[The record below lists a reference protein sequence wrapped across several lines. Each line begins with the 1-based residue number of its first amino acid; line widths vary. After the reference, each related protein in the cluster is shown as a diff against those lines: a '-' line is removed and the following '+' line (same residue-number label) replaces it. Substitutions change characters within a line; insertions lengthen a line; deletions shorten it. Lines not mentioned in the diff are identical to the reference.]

1 MTIFL
6 ILLAIVFVILTALV
20 VAKTQSII
28 KGVNPEKEY
37 SENEYS
43 GAADKFNSANGAG
56 LFIFWI
62 LTMIGIVWSFMDA
75 RKYFLPEASSE
86 HGVVTDYWFWVSMV
100 VITIA
105 FVIVNTALFLFSYL
119 YRYKKDRVVSF
130 YPHNNKLEV
139 IWTVVPAVIM
149 AGLVFTGLRVWNKIM
164 DDAPADAEQIEIMG
178 KQFAWTVR
186 YPGAIDNKF
195 GKYNFKLM
203 DDAGGN
209 PMGVDFADENTYDD
223 FSSTTEMHIPV
234 NKNVLLKIRARDVL
248 HSVFIPHMRVKMDAV
263 PGMPTKFWFKPTK
276 TTDEMRSELGNG
288 EFDYVI
294 ACTEICGKSHF
305 GMKLKLVVDDQ
316 ETYDKWKKSQKTMLA
331 ENPDLMSKVPDNMKA
346 KAMKYL
352 PQVEAAPAEAVAVAA
367 GDAGNT
373 SKILK

>member
-6 ILLAIVFVILTALV
+6 VLLAIVFVILTAMV
-20 VAKTQSII
+20 VSKTQSII
-28 KGVNPEKEY
+28 KGVSPDSETKETDY
-37 SENEYS
+37 L
-43 GAADKFNSANGAG
+43 GAADKYNSANGAG

-75 RKYFLPEASSE
+75 KKYFLPEASSE
-86 HGVVTDYWFWVSMV
+86 HGVETDYWFWVSMI

-105 FVIVNTALFLFSYL
+105 FVIVNTTLFLFSYL
-119 YRYKKDRVVSF
+119 YRYKPNRAVSF

-149 AGLVFTGLRVWNKIM
+149 AGLVFTGLRVWNKVM
-164 DDAPADAEQIEIMG
+164 ADAPANAEIIEIMG

-186 YPGAIDNKF
+186 YPGIVNNKL
-195 GKYNFKLM
+195 GKYNYKLM

-209 PMGVDFADENTYDD
+209 PMGVDFSDENTYDD

-234 NKNVLLKIRARDVL
+234 GRNVALKIRARDVL

-276 TTDEMRSELGNG
+276 TTDEMRSELSDAN
-288 EFDYVI
+288 FDYVI
-294 ACTEICGKSHF
+294 ACTEICGRSHF
-305 GMKLKLVVDDQ
+305 GMKLKLVVDD
-316 ETYDKWKKSQKTMLA
+316 EATYQKWKASQKTMLA

-346 KAMKYL
+346 RAMKYL
-352 PQVEAAPAEAVAVAA
+352 PQVEAAPAVVAA
-367 GDAGNT
+367 VSGEAGNA
-373 SKILK
+373 SKVLK

>member
-6 ILLAIVFVILTALV
+6 ILLAIVFVVLTGLV

-28 KGVNPEKEY
+28 KGVTPDAEAGDADY
-37 SENEYS
+37 P
-43 GAADKFNSANGAG
+43 GAADKYNSANGAG

-62 LTMIGIVWSFMDA
+62 LTMIGMTWSFIDA
-75 RKYFLPEASSE
+75 KKYFLPEASSE
-86 HGVVTDYWFWVSMV
+86 HGVETDYWFWVSMI

-105 FVIVNTALFLFSYL
+105 FIVVNTTLFLFSYL
-119 YRYKKDRVVSF
+119 YRFKPNRKVSF

-149 AGLVFTGLRVWNKIM
+149 AGLVFTGLRVWNKVM
-164 DDAPADAEQIEIMG
+164 AKAPDDSEQIEIMG

-186 YPGAIDNKF
+186 YPGVVNKKF
-195 GKYNFKLM
+195 GKYNYKLM

-234 NKNVLLKIRARDVL
+234 GKNVELKIRARDVL

-276 TTDEMRSELGNG
+276 TTDDMRSELGDEN
-288 EFDYVI
+288 FDYVI

-305 GMKLKLVVDDQ
+305 GMKLKLVVDDYP
-316 ETYDKWKKSQKTMLA
+316 TYLKWKASQKTMLA

-352 PQVEAAPAEAVAVAA
+352 PQVEAAPAEIASVS
-367 GDAGNT
+367 GDGGST
-373 SKILK
+373 SKVLK